1 MALPKNSTPIYN
13 LIIPSTGKSVKYRP
27 FLVKEEKALLLAQ
40 QSEDSTVMLDT
51 LQDIIG
57 TCIVDKIDTST
68 LAIFD
73 LEYIF
78 TQLRAKSV
86 GEEVELMFKCGH
98 CEDEKAKV
106 KIKFD
111 LTEIK
116 VDKDPNHTNKITLFD
131 NVGVVLKYPT
141 IDSVK
146 KLDTSTLENIDDI
159 FEIIVSCIDYIFDDD
174 QIYYAKETPKEEL
187 MEFLND
193 LNSTQF
199 AKVQNFFDT
208 MPKIKID
215 IDFTCPVCDKSN
227 HTTLSGLTDFFL

>member
-146 KLDTSTLENIDDI
+146 KLDTSTLDNIDDI

>member
-40 QSEDSTVMLDT
+40 QSEDSTVMLNT

-98 CEDEKAKV
+98 CEDDKAKV

-141 IDSVK
+141 MNVIN
-146 KLDTSTLENIDDI
+146 KLESIQSGNYDDI
-159 FEIIVSCIDYIFDDD
+159 FSIIIECIDYIFDDES
-174 QIYYAKETPKEEL
+174 IYYAKETSREEL
-187 MEFLND
+187 ETFLND
-193 LNSTQF
+193 LNSAQF
-199 AKVQNFFDT
+199 AKIQTFFET
-208 MPKIKID
+208 MPKIKQD
-215 IDFTCPVCDKSN
+215 IDFICPICNTEN
-227 HTTLSGLTDFFL
+227 HTTLSGLSAFF

>member
-13 LIIPSTGKSVKYRP
+13 LIIPSTGKTVKYRP

-146 KLDTSTLENIDDI
+146 KLDTSTLDNIDDI